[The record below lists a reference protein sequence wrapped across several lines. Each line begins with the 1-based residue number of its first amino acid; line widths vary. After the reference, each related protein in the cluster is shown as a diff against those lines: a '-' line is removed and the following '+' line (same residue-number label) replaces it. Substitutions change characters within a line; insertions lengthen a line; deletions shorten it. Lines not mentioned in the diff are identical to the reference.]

1 MEFMKVSSKQG
12 NNCLIVFY
20 TFFSTVHQTFRQEWD
35 WNRVFL
41 LITMLHTLAP
51 ILTVGSVSLS
61 WCESILICQFIIIV
75 IVVVNN
81 FYGGKRFTFS
91 MDFRTLNCS
100 GILLYVATPLYP
112 EHVLL
117 ELLDGRVRDYV
128 HNFEVKQ
135 RYIIICLTELCL
147 QNDSL
152 CY

>member
-1 MEFMKVSSKQG
+1 
-12 NNCLIVFY
+12 
-20 TFFSTVHQTFRQEWD
+20 
-35 WNRVFL
+35 
-41 LITMLHTLAP
+41 
-51 ILTVGSVSLS
+51 
-61 WCESILICQFIIIV
+61 
-75 IVVVNN
+75 
-81 FYGGKRFTFS
+81 